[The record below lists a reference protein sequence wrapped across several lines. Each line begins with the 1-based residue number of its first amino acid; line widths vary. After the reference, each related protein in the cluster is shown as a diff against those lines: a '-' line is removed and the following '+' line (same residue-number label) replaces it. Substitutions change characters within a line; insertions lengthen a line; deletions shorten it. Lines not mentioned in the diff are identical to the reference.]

1 MMIVGL
7 FANPILV
14 FKMGN
19 DTAWDLEGHYYL
31 LHLDSFWEPR
41 KASFGRKKDRF
52 GGVWRCHLFCRSKI
66 KLTKTQQRAYLEKK
80 DYQKVLS
87 TITACDD
94 NSLWWIIELDIDCLR
109 AYSFF
114 NISQWWAKNQKRC
127 TYNILGSIVCLKG
140 WNHYLFCIKISSLDR
155 EICP

>member
-19 DTAWDLEGHYYL
+19 DTAWDLERVIIIFFIWIRSGNQERL
-31 LHLDSFWEPR
+31 LLEE
-41 KASFGRKKDRF
+41 KKIDLEESEDVIF
-52 GGVWRCHLFCRSKI
+52 FAESKI
-66 KLTKTQQRAYLEKK
+66 KLTKTQQRAHLERK

-94 NSLWWIIELDIDCLR
+94 TSIWWIIGLDIDCLR

-114 NISQWWAKNQKRC
+114 NISQWWAKNQKKC
-127 TYNILGSIVCLKG
+127 TTL
-140 WNHYLFCIKISSLDR
+140 
-155 EICP
+155 

>member
-19 DTAWDLEGHYYL
+19 DTAWDLERVIIIFFIWIRSGNQERL
-31 LHLDSFWEPR
+31 LLEE
-41 KASFGRKKDRF
+41 KKIDLEESEDVIF
-52 GGVWRCHLFCRSKI
+52 FAESKI
-66 KLTKTQQRAYLEKK
+66 KLTKTQQRAHLERK

-94 NSLWWIIELDIDCLR
+94 TSIWWIIGLDIACLK

-114 NISQWWAKNQKRC
+114 NISQWWAKNQKKC
-127 TYNILGSIVCLKG
+127 TTL
-140 WNHYLFCIKISSLDR
+140 
-155 EICP
+155 

>member
-19 DTAWDLEGHYYL
+19 DTAWDLERVIIIFFIWIRSGNQERL
-31 LHLDSFWEPR
+31 LLEE
-41 KASFGRKKDRF
+41 KKIDLEESEDVIF
-52 GGVWRCHLFCRSKI
+52 FAESKI
-66 KLTKTQQRAYLEKK
+66 KLTKTQQRAHLERK

-94 NSLWWIIELDIDCLR
+94 TSIWWIIGLDIDCLR

-114 NISQWWAKNQKRC
+114 NISQWWAENQKKC
-127 TYNILGSIVCLKG
+127 TTL
-140 WNHYLFCIKISSLDR
+140 
-155 EICP
+155 

>member
-19 DTAWDLEGHYYL
+19 DTAWDLERVIIIFFIWIRSGNQERL
-31 LHLDSFWEPR
+31 LLEE
-41 KASFGRKKDRF
+41 KKIDLEESEDVIF
-52 GGVWRCHLFCRSKI
+52 FAESKI
-66 KLTKTQQRAYLEKK
+66 KLTKTQQRAHLERK

-94 NSLWWIIELDIDCLR
+94 TSIWWIIGLDIDCLR

-127 TYNILGSIVCLKG
+127 TYNITLNNFEVWAWS
-140 WNHYLFCIKISSLDR
+140 KI
-155 EICP
+155 PQ

>member
-19 DTAWDLEGHYYL
+19 DTAWDLERVIIIFFIWIRSGNQERL
-31 LHLDSFWEPR
+31 LLEE
-41 KASFGRKKDRF
+41 KKIDLEESEDVIF
-52 GGVWRCHLFCRSKI
+52 FAESKI
-66 KLTKTQQRAYLEKK
+66 KLTKTQQRAHLERK

-94 NSLWWIIELDIDCLR
+94 TSIWWIIGLDIDCLK

-114 NISQWWAKNQKRC
+114 NISQWWAKNQKKC
-127 TYNILGSIVCLKG
+127 TTL
-140 WNHYLFCIKISSLDR
+140 
-155 EICP
+155 

>member
-19 DTAWDLEGHYYL
+19 DTAWDLERVIIIFFIWIRSGNQERL
-31 LHLDSFWEPR
+31 LLEE
-41 KASFGRKKDRF
+41 KKIDLEESEDVIF
-52 GGVWRCHLFCRSKI
+52 FAESKI
-66 KLTKTQQRAYLEKK
+66 KLTKTQQRAHLERK

-94 NSLWWIIELDIDCLR
+94 TSIWWIIGLDIDCLR

-114 NISQWWAKNQKRC
+114 NISEWWAKNQKKC
-127 TYNILGSIVCLKG
+127 TTL
-140 WNHYLFCIKISSLDR
+140 
-155 EICP
+155 

>member
-19 DTAWDLEGHYYL
+19 DTAWDLERVIIIFFIWIRSGNQERL
-31 LHLDSFWEPR
+31 LLEE
-41 KASFGRKKDRF
+41 KKIDLEESEDVIF
-52 GGVWRCHLFCRSKI
+52 FAESKI
-66 KLTKTQQRAYLEKK
+66 KLTKTQQRAHLERK

-94 NSLWWIIELDIDCLR
+94 TSIWWIIGLDIDCLR

-127 TYNILGSIVCLKG
+127 TI
-140 WNHYLFCIKISSLDR
+140 F
-155 EICP
+155 